1 MNQKWTRAI
10 CTVLTSALVFTGPA
24 VEGTTF
30 SGYINSGLEKVYA
43 KTQKQKDA
51 EKKKSQA
58 EKDLKD
64 KKNEINGLKDQQQT
78 TADDIKNKSA
88 KLDEILAAQKKL
100 QTDITNKQAEIE
112 QNQKDLAA
120 AQEKQQEQYDA
131 MKKRIQFMYENSA
144 EDNIWTAIIESNG
157 ITDMLNRIEYVS
169 DVYDSDRALM
179 DSYQAA
185 VEQVKEIGT
194 KLDND
199 MNELTAMQDDYE
211 KQQADVE
218 AAIVALE
225 NQKEQYASQ
234 IAQAQQQADN
244 YQNIITAQGKIIQE
258 QEAAAAANVV
268 VEGHIKLDTGM
279 TRVGFQTDDA
289 DFDQS
294 LKDIIEVSKMPNVK
308 ITGIFTHHAVA
319 DSYTGD
325 NPDFTR
331 MQFARFD
338 KMVTALQDAGVHVGL
353 RHCANSATTIAY
365 PERHIDMCRS
375 GIITYGMLPSSECE
389 GMIDLKPLM
398 TVKSTIGLVKH
409 VPAGSQLS
417 YGRTYTAETDRRIAT
432 IPIGYADGYN
442 RALSNKAKM
451 IVHGK
456 YAPVVGRVC
465 MDQLMIDVTDI
476 PEAKMGDEVIVV
488 GTDGDKHFTF
498 DDMAAILGTINY
510 ELPCV
515 LTKRVPRV
523 YKENGEIVGIVDHVL
538 HQYR

>member
-1 MNQKWTRAI
+1 
-10 CTVLTSALVFTGPA
+10 
-24 VEGTTF
+24 
-30 SGYINSGLEKVYA
+30 
-43 KTQKQKDA
+43 
-51 EKKKSQA
+51 
-58 EKDLKD
+58 
-64 KKNEINGLKDQQQT
+64 
-78 TADDIKNKSA
+78 
-88 KLDEILAAQKKL
+88 
-100 QTDITNKQAEIE
+100 
-112 QNQKDLAA
+112 
-120 AQEKQQEQYDA
+120 
-131 MKKRIQFMYENSA
+131 
-144 EDNIWTAIIESNG
+144 
-157 ITDMLNRIEYVS
+157 
-169 DVYDSDRALM
+169 
-179 DSYQAA
+179 
-185 VEQVKEIGT
+185 
-194 KLDND
+194 
-199 MNELTAMQDDYE
+199 
-211 KQQADVE
+211 
-218 AAIVALE
+218 
-225 NQKEQYASQ
+225 
-234 IAQAQQQADN
+234 
-244 YQNIITAQGKIIQE
+244 
-258 QEAAAAANVV
+258 
-268 VEGHIKLDTGM
+268 M

-498 DDMAAILGTINY
+498 DDMAEILGTINY

>member
-1 MNQKWTRAI
+1 MDFIKRTWAEIDLDALDYNIKSIKSKMEPEHKVMGIVKADAYGHGDGFVARKLQAGGFDWFGVSNIEEGMSLRNEGITKPI
-10 CTVLTSALVFTGPA
+10 LVLGYTPA
-24 VEGTTF
+24 SCV
-30 SGYINSGLEKVYA
+30 
-43 KTQKQKDA
+43 
-51 EKKKSQA
+51 
-58 EKDLKD
+58 
-64 KKNEINGLKDQQQT
+64 
-78 TADDIKNKSA
+78 
-88 KLDEILAAQKKL
+88 EILCQ
-100 QTDITNKQAEIE
+100 QSITNATVGIE
-112 QNQKDLAA
+112 HARSL
-120 AQEKQQEQYDA
+120 
-131 MKKRIQFMYENSA
+131 
-144 EDNIWTAIIESNG
+144 
-157 ITDMLNRIEYVS
+157 
-169 DVYDSDRALM
+169 
-179 DSYQAA
+179 
-185 VEQVKEIGT
+185 
-194 KLDND
+194 
-199 MNELTAMQDDYE
+199 
-211 KQQADVE
+211 
-218 AAIVALE
+218 
-225 NQKEQYASQ
+225 
-234 IAQAQQQADN
+234 
-244 YQNIITAQGKIIQE
+244 

-375 GIITYGMLPSSECE
+375 GIITYGMLPSGECE

>member
-58 EKDLKD
+58 EQDLKD

-100 QTDITNKQAEIE
+100 QKDITSKQAEIE

-194 KLDND
+194 KLDKD

-409 VPAGSQLS
+409 VPAGSQLRQNLYS
-417 YGRTYTAETDRRIAT
+417 R
-432 IPIGYADGYN
+432 N
-442 RALSNKAKM
+442 RQKNCYHPYWLCRWLQQS
-451 IVHGK
+451 IVQQG
-456 YAPVVGRVC
+456 
-465 MDQLMIDVTDI
+465 
-476 PEAKMGDEVIVV
+476 
-488 GTDGDKHFTF
+488 
-498 DDMAAILGTINY
+498 
-510 ELPCV
+510 
-515 LTKRVPRV
+515 
-523 YKENGEIVGIVDHVL
+523 
-538 HQYR
+538 